1 MKIDA
6 WIATKRRRS
15 NYNCEWFRHL
25 VLKKFNLSKIGETQ
39 RYSPM
44 LFFFCFFFTCGTD
57 YLWVE
62 SWPLYEKIAN
72 DYNTLSNSLRA
83 RSKFSNDAILGPN
96 ISCKIDQT
104 VVLLKLRE
112 KMFSRCLKD
121 IYFNFKSGKLHLA
134 WLKCYRC
141 YNIPEGRTMLKSF
154 PCCIP
159 GLRFENAVN
168 NRSIKIQVRD
178 CLSTHVLWL
187 LEAHRRVVFHS

>member
-1 MKIDA
+1 
-6 WIATKRRRS
+6 
-15 NYNCEWFRHL
+15 
-25 VLKKFNLSKIGETQ
+25 
-39 RYSPM
+39 M
-44 LFFFCFFFTCGTD
+44 LFFFCFFFNVWNW
-57 YLWVE
+57 L
-62 SWPLYEKIAN
+62 PLGWIMTFVRKN
-72 DYNTLSNSLRA
+72 CQWLQHPV
-83 RSKFSNDAILGPN
+83 KFSNDAILGPN

>member
-1 MKIDA
+1 
-6 WIATKRRRS
+6 
-15 NYNCEWFRHL
+15 
-25 VLKKFNLSKIGETQ
+25 
-39 RYSPM
+39 M
-44 LFFFCFFFTCGTD
+44 LFFFCFF
-57 YLWVE
+57 LRVE
-62 SWPLYEKIAN
+62 LITFGLNHDLCTKKLPMI
-72 DYNTLSNSLRA
+72 TTPCQIH
-83 RSKFSNDAILGPN
+83 NDAILGPN

-141 YNIPEGRTMLKSF
+141 YSIPEGRTMLKSF